1 MGKLPERREAGE
13 VSQTLQYSFLG
24 LCQILKLHK
33 TKTIKQKYARKMMT
47 E

>member
-13 VSQTLQYSFLG
+13 VSQTLQYSFLD
-24 LCQILKLHK
+24 LCQILKLRE

-47 E
+47 K